1 MHRSNVLSG
10 SVDLS
15 CLGRLIVR
23 QREGDLRWETM
34 WEDVNHWA
42 EVTIGLLG
50 PAGKMKALTPT
61 VIAHLPPVELEV
73 QEPKPATA
81 ATDAEPDEAESLGF
95 DSETGDSPAGEPLL
109 CCPAGLADCCLEA
122 EEESELWNLPSDTVT
137 WGPCIVTS
145 AGGPSVQGVCCR
157 GLG

>member
-1 MHRSNVLSG
+1 M
-10 SVDLS
+10 
-15 CLGRLIVR
+15 R
-23 QREGDLRWETM
+23 QREDDLGWETV

-73 QEPKPATA
+73 RAPKPARA
-81 ATDAEPDEAESLGF
+81 ALDAEPGEAESLGF

-109 CCPAGLADCCLEA
+109 CCRAGLTDA
-122 EEESELWNLPSDTVT
+122 V
-137 WGPCIVTS
+137 
-145 AGGPSVQGVCCR
+145 
-157 GLG
+157 